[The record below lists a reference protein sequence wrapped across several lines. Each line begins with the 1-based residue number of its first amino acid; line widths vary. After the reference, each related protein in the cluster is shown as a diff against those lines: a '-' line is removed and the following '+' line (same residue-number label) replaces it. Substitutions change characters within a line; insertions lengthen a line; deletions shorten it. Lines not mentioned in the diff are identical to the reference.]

1 MNRRVLLA
9 ALCLVVGLSAGG
21 CKGMK
26 TDADYAEQNRNTI
39 ELVESGAKSQG
50 VVTCIWRTDENAEVG
65 AFMDV
70 IHEHGLRVISISRVN
85 TRMDMLIERDS
96 Q

>member
-1 MNRRVLLA
+1 MNHRVLLA

-26 TDADYAEQNRNTI
+26 TDADYMEQNRNTI

-65 AFMDV
+65 AFMDTL
-70 IHEHGLRVISISRVN
+70 HEHGLRVVSISRVN